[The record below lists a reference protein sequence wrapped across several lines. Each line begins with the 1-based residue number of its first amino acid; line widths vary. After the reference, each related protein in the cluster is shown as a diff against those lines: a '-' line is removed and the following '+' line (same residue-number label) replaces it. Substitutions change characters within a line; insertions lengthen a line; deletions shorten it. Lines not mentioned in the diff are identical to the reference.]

1 MFAGDNQIPAM
12 FVDCIVNIAYVLLHN
27 GPRVIPAA
35 LQQYDAVPKDDE
47 AESRQIRSGGIPCIQ
62 DPFIIMSHQ
71 EHPVLLLHPCF
82 LIGAT
87 SLIKRH
93 DPVVVVYS
101 PTVDPKDGQRGLSTV
116 ARIRSVTEPLT
127 LVILV

>member
-1 MFAGDNQIPAM
+1 MFAGDNKIPPM
-12 FVDCIVNIAYVLLHN
+12 FVDCIVNIAYVLSGHPDVLHN

-35 LQQYDAVPKDDE
+35 LQQYDAVPNDDE

-71 EHPVLLLHPCF
+71 EHQVLLLHPCF

-87 SLIKRH
+87 SLIRRH
-93 DPVVVVYS
+93 DPVVAVYS
-101 PTVDPKDGQRGLSTV
+101 PIVDPKDGLSGLSTV
-116 ARIRSVTEPLT
+116 AQTRSVT
-127 LVILV
+127 